1 MNGGIIIPME
11 VETSDLKKR
20 MVKKFKTQK
29 PEENFEEAYIKAILE
44 KVDSRPSE
52 MSSMAGLQK
61 GGECVYLR
69 VYDISPL
76 NKAL

>member
-1 MNGGIIIPME
+1 ME

-20 MVKKFKTQK
+20 MVKKFKTQN
-29 PEENFEEAYIKAILE
+29 PDEDFEQHYIKTILE
-44 KVDSRPSE
+44 RVETWPTE
-52 MSSMAGLQK
+52 MQSNAGLQK

-76 NKAL
+76 NKML